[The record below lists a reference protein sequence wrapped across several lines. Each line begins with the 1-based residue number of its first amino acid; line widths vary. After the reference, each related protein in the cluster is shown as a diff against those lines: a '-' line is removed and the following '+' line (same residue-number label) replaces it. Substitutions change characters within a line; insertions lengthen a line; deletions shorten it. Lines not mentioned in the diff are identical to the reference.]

1 VNICGQRQWSGG
13 CQRHGAGAVGGSRVL
28 GSHQDV
34 PWHCDLG
41 RWGSCARLCALIFP
55 YVVLPYVIH
64 WFNEF
69 GEPVSYDTPLR
80 SLYHTICYIVTSQ
93 CGPPAQPTAQSD
105 PDLEV
110 KDYGYGFGAAS
121 GSEYINALAEEMMRR
136 QRVWNAE
143 RPERARER
151 EAEWRLQ
158 QQQHMGRGFGGGG
171 ERGFGPSERGGYG
184 KPRGAPMPPLF
195 AVMPHHCRI
204 PKR

>member
-13 CQRHGAGAVGGSRVL
+13 CQRRGAGAVGGSRVL

-41 RWGSCARLCALIFP
+41 RWGSRARLCALIFP

-93 CGPPAQPTAQSD
+93 CGLLT
-105 PDLEV
+105 
-110 KDYGYGFGAAS
+110 YY
-121 GSEYINALAEEMMRR
+121 
-136 QRVWNAE
+136 
-143 RPERARER
+143 
-151 EAEWRLQ
+151 
-158 QQQHMGRGFGGGG
+158 
-171 ERGFGPSERGGYG
+171 
-184 KPRGAPMPPLF
+184 
-195 AVMPHHCRI
+195 C
-204 PKR
+204 